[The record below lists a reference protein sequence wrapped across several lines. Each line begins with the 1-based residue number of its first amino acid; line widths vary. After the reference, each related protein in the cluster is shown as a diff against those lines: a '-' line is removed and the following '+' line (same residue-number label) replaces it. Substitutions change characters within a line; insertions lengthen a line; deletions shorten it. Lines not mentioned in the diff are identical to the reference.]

1 MEDWIKIQSFDR
13 VHQAEWRKELLNEYD
28 IQAVV
33 VNERDSMFLMG
44 EIELYVKKEDEKRA
58 LALIEEFR
66 GLTKVNSFILQQPLE
81 NLKDILDANEIY
93 AVIKTCK
100 NDRYVLDNYEL
111 FVRNEDVEKTVP
123 FLTGE
128 KLTGWSLLESCVR
141 TRQTRFRIEMLD
153 ESGIKSIEI
162 KKRDS
167 EFRKEEINIYV
178 KNKDL
183 EKAQRVLIDLI
194 GRIKVD
200 SYDKLHRAEIREN
213 ILGKNGIR
221 SLIIK
226 NGEVYDLYVECNNE
240 EAAIEIINEH
250 RDWKKIAVFSTAI
263 DASYAVSL
271 LNKSGIDAVETD
283 MIDSTFNFGEISV
296 YVDDFNAERAE
307 EVLKDIINNNEEK

>member
-153 ESGIKSIEI
+153 ESGIKSIVI